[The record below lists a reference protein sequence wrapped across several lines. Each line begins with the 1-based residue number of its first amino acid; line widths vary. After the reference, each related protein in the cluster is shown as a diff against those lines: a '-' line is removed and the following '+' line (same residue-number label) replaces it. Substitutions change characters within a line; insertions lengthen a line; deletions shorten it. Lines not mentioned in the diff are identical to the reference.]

1 MSSGKDA
8 KKPKKR
14 PAPRRR
20 TGKLATRSVE
30 AAAKRKQ
37 ALQLR
42 MAGATFD
49 EIAEAMSLTQR
60 GVAYGLVKEALA
72 ETQREIRED
81 ADRYVA
87 EEVTRLDR
95 LIRAIW
101 PLAIGRPA
109 GISTTGLTPAVAP
122 DLKAVAQVEKLIG
135 RKSRLLGLDA
145 PIRHELSGPGG
156 APVEI
161 SDAKQRLIDRLASL
175 DEAEGTDEA
184 AG

>member
-72 ETQREIRED
+72 ETQREIRE
-81 ADRYVA
+81 YVA

-109 GISTTGLTPAVAP
+109 GISATGLTPAVAP

-175 DEAEGTDEA
+175 DEAEGTGEA